1 MYCFI
6 LVTELSKVVDRTLV
20 FKDDLIEDARKTL
33 SSIANQ
39 YKMQQDKL
47 KKKIS
52 KTTKKK
58 NSSTTEKEG
67 SSSTNAKS
75 KRSKNKKER
84 NIVFVGVHS
93 R

>member
-1 MYCFI
+1 M
-6 LVTELSKVVDRTLV
+6 VDRTLV

-33 SSIANQ
+33 SRIANQ
-39 YKMQQDKL
+39 YKMEQDML

-58 NSSTTEKEG
+58 NSSATEKEG

-75 KRSKNKKER
+75 NRSKNKKER

>member
-20 FKDDLIEDARKTL
+20 FKDDLIEDATKTL
-33 SSIANQ
+33 LSIANQ

-47 KKKIS
+47 KKTIS

-58 NSSTTEKEG
+58 NSSTTEKES

-75 KRSKNKKER
+75 KRNKSKKER

>member
-1 MYCFI
+1 M
-6 LVTELSKVVDRTLV
+6 VDRTLV

-33 SSIANQ
+33 SSIADQ
-39 YKMQQDKL
+39 YKIQKDML

-52 KTTKKK
+52 KTTKKQ

-67 SSSTNAKS
+67 ISSTNAKS
-75 KRSKNKKER
+75 KGSKKKKEK